1 MVVVV
6 TVVVVVMIMKRM
18 VISICKQKFIVCKVI
33 SCSFLLDPY
42 KVSKLPDSVV
52 IISSTA
58 SPVLGENVITFAM
71 FPREGAHAVTNVQFN
86 DCKMERG

>member
-1 MVVVV
+1 MVVI
-6 TVVVVVMIMKRM
+6 VVVVVMIMKRRM
-18 VISICKQKFIVCKVI
+18 VIPICKQKFIVCKVI

-42 KVSKLPDSVV
+42 KVSKLPDFVV

-58 SPVLGENVITFAM
+58 SPVLRENVITFAM
-71 FPREGAHAVTNVQFN
+71 FPREGVHAVTNMQFN